1 MVARTLRQSGVNS
14 TAADRGGE
22 VHRQEQRKSTMNLVS
37 FAFVDPSMFFSTMT
51 LKYGRH
57 FLDNDQSQLPLKRI
71 VLRGPVDLDFSA
83 DCEQVDFP
91 LLAEWPSARL
101 LLEDIHKQIV
111 GHIGVQN
118 PQIGQVVVQSLAPDS
133 HIPWQLDNSPY
144 AQRYNR
150 FKLLVSPCTGGCW
163 YSGAEALAPIMG
175 NLTYVNHRVLN
186 SAVNLGPVPQ
196 ISLIVDARSP
206 TLQ

>member
-1 MVARTLRQSGVNS
+1 
-14 TAADRGGE
+14 
-22 VHRQEQRKSTMNLVS
+22 MNLIS
-37 FAFVDPSMFFSTMT
+37 FAFVDPSMFFATMT

-57 FLDNDQSQLPLKRI
+57 FNDNDQSKLAVKQL
-71 VLRGPVDLDFSA
+71 VLRGPADNDFSV
-83 DCEQVDFP
+83 DGEQIDYP

-111 GHIGVQN
+111 GRIGVQN
-118 PQIGQVVVQSLAPDS
+118 PQIGQVVVQSVAPDA
-133 HIPWQLDNSPY
+133 HIPWRTDNSPY

-175 NLTYVNHRVLN
+175 NLTYVNHRVL
-186 SAVNLGPVPQ
+186 SSVVNLGPVPQ
-196 ISLIVDARSP
+196 ISLIVDARAP